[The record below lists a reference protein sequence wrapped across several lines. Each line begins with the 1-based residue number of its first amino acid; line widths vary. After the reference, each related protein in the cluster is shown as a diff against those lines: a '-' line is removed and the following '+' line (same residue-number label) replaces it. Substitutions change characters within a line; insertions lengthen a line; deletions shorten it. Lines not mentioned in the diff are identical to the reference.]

1 MDKITKYTVAF
12 FMFLLVTGMLFI
24 PVYAIYKGF
33 VMVAGGSLWGILLVV
48 VGFVIFR
55 LFKPISNLY
64 ENKDFKI
71 F

>member
-1 MDKITKYTVAF
+1 MDKITKYTMAF
-12 FMFLLVTGMLFI
+12 FMFLLIMGMLFL
-24 PVYAIYKGF
+24 PFYAIYEGF
-33 VMVAGGSLWGILLVV
+33 VMVSEGSLFGVICVV
-48 VGFVIFR
+48 VGFVILR